1 MSRFK
6 TYYPADEI
14 TINLFTTG
22 SEWMTEQSREY
33 VGEYHTYTTGEVY
46 SEASYNPRF
55 SVRLIPYIS
64 AETANSTTSIY
75 KTLKPDIRVAYKTP
89 ELTIISPTLNDY
101 KLGFF
106 RRFFLKKFNETLII
120 EVDSKQFDL
129 WKSSVIDRNLYN
141 GVELLWFISG
151 PIEDT
156 YNKQIKIV
164 GVYSKNQKQIAIAA
178 QKMPELTTR
187 LSNLIEFYADTD
199 YLVPK
204 DINNLDS

>member
-14 TINLFTTG
+14 TNNLFTTG
-22 SEWMTEQSREY
+22 SEWMTEQSNEY
-33 VGEYHTYTTGEVY
+33 IGEYHTYTTGEVY
-46 SEASYNPRF
+46 SEALYNPKL

-64 AETANSTTSIY
+64 SDAANSTNIIY
-75 KTLKPDIRVAYKTP
+75 KTLKPDIQVTFQTP
-89 ELTIISPTLNDY
+89 EITVISPTTNDY

-106 RRFFLKKFNETLII
+106 RRYFLKKYNENLIL

-141 GVELLWFISG
+141 GVEMLWFISG

-156 YNKQIKIV
+156 YEKQIKIIII
-164 GVYSKNQKQIAIAA
+164 SCTKNARICNKIKQ
-178 QKMPELTTR
+178 
-187 LSNLIEFYADTD
+187 SN
-199 YLVPK
+199 
-204 DINNLDS
+204 

>member
-6 TYYPADEI
+6 IYYPADEI
-14 TINLFTTG
+14 TNNLFTTG
-22 SEWMTEQSREY
+22 SEWMTEQSNEY
-33 VGEYHTYTTGEVY
+33 IGEYHTYTTGEVY
-46 SEASYNPRF
+46 SEALYNPKL

-64 AETANSTTSIY
+64 SDAANSTNIIY
-75 KTLKPDIRVAYKTP
+75 KTLKPDIQVTFQTP
-89 ELTIISPTLNDY
+89 EITVISPTTNDY

-106 RRFFLKKFNETLII
+106 RRYFLKKYNENLIL

-141 GVELLWFISG
+141 GVEMLWFISG

-156 YNKQIKIV
+156 YEKQIKIV
-164 GVYSKNQKQIAIAA
+164 GVYSKNQKQLSLAA
-178 QKMPELTTR
+178 QKMPELATK
-187 LSNLIEFYADTD
+187 LSNLIEFYSDTD

-204 DINNLDS
+204 DINGLDS